1 MHGLIVKVTIT
12 QVSTTNYPNRNKFFV
27 FDFGNDITID
37 STWANLTDTMS
48 ITMPRKLYFKD
59 EQTGEKITWDK
70 MQVYGNPTK
79 APLILRGDK
88 IKVEFGYSDFKTTS
102 PTTFNRSAIVEN
114 MATRFEGYITKIN
127 NKTPLVLECEDNMYA
142 LKQTKV
148 ENKEWTSEQYTIE
161 KMLQEMLSKST
172 FSDAKSFT
180 LYNKD
185 NYKSKLGK
193 FITYNVTMAQ
203 VLDILRKQPYN
214 LQSFFRGNSL
224 HWGIIRYYFDEKV
237 NHQFHFQKNI
247 ISDNLVYTRSDD
259 VRIGLVAKSIN
270 KITFSEKNAN
280 GTFKSRHKELKVTVG
295 DQDGEIRTL
304 FFTDIE
310 SEEELKKQ
318 AEIKLPF
325 LKYEGFRGSFT
336 TFCMPHV
343 KHGDTVELIDDM
355 LPERNGIYLV
365 KEVRYNAGVN
375 GGRQTIYLDIRVDGL
390 APNQLEAFQSNGL

>member
-12 QVSTTNYPNRNKFFV
+12 QVSTTNYPNRDKFFV
-27 FDFGNDITID
+27 FDFGNDITIN
-37 STWANLTDTMS
+37 STWANLTDTMTV
-48 ITMPRKLYFKD
+48 TMPRKLYFKD
-59 EQTGEKITWDK
+59 ASTGEKITWDK

-102 PTTFNRSAIVEN
+102 PTTFNRSNTVEN

-127 NKTPLVLECEDNMYA
+127 NRTPLELECEDNMYA

-148 ENKEWTSEQYTIE
+148 VNKEWTSDEYTMEQ
-161 KMLQEMLSKST
+161 MLQEMLSAST
-172 FSDAKSFT
+172 FSDVKNFT

-185 NYKSKLGK
+185 NYKTKLGK

-203 VLDILRKQPYN
+203 VMDELRKQPYN

-224 HWGIIRYYFDEKV
+224 HWGVIRYYFDEKV

-247 ISDNLVYTRSDD
+247 ISDNLVYTREDD
-259 VRIGLVAKSIN
+259 VRIGVVAKSIN
-270 KITFSEKNAN
+270 KIKLDTKNAN
-280 GTFKSRHKELKVTVG
+280 GTFKSRHEEIKVSVG
-295 DQDGEIRTL
+295 DSDGEIRTL
-304 FFTDIE
+304 FFTDLNKD
-310 SEEELKKQ
+310 ELTK
-318 AEIKLPF
+318 AANAKLPY

-343 KHGDTVELIDDM
+343 KHGDTVELIDDI
-355 LPERNGIYLV
+355 LPERNGEYLV
-365 KEVRYNAGVN
+365 KEVKYNAGVN
-375 GGRQTIYLDIRVDGL
+375 GGRQTITLDIRVDGL
-390 APNQLEAFQSNGL
+390 APNQREEFQKNGL